1 MTNNPSELARLEDE
15 LEYYRDLFKTKC
27 NSKSAKENVLRKIR
41 ILEVQLGLDHKP
53 YNGV

>member
-15 LEYYRDLFKTKC
+15 LEYCKICLNNVNYSKRD
-27 NSKSAKENVLRKIR
+27 KEAVLRKIR